1 MKNIWIIFILV
12 FILTSCYN
20 SWDVYNKTDKKIKK
34 DIVVEADT
42 INISDIENQP
52 NF

>member
-1 MKNIWIIFILV
+1 MKNIWIVFVWI
-12 FILTSCYN
+12 FILTSC
-20 SWDVYNKTDKKIKK
+20 SSLWDVNNKMDKEIKK